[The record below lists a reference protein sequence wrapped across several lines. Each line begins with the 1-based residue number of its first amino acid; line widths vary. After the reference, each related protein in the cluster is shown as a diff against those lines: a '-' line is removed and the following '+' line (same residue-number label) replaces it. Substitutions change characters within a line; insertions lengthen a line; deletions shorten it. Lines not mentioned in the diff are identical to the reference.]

1 MKKLKYEGDDP
12 PGTDLVV
19 TKPREPETPESDRT
33 RIERLVWAGL
43 GVKTARQIAEEIGI
57 KPDEVLRIKR
67 ELLDSI
73 DVLTIAEKRA
83 KLVVDLQAIAA
94 KTQEDYDSSPY
105 EFKAGLVNSS
115 VSAMKVVL
123 VELNRLERAD
133 QSKVDALNMLRVR
146 ELLEIMRETIETAV
160 PQIAKEYGLDE
171 EELFSV
177 FNGKLQ
183 EAATKREA
191 SL

>member
-12 PGTDLVV
+12 PGTDLVI
-19 TKPREPETPESDRT
+19 TDPSEPETPEGDRT
-33 RIERLVWAGL
+33 RVERLVWAGL

-94 KTQEDYDSSPY
+94 KTQEDYDNSPF

-146 ELLEIMRETIETAV
+146 ELLELLKETIETAV
-160 PQIAKEYGLDE
+160 PQIAKEYGLPEDD
-171 EELFSV
+171 LFAV

-183 EAATKREA
+183 EAAIKREA